1 MRWSELNQ
9 KQKQNFIRLAVLA
22 LLGVGL
28 LLAGGQTGQQN
39 ETQNPDLYAQ
49 SVSPKATSQ
58 NSTVG
63 QMEQQLEQTLMKVKD
78 AGQVTVQ
85 IAVHTMGRKEYAC
98 DVQKT
103 ERRTIE
109 ENGEQIQE
117 TVEQQEQRSVVQP
130 AGQQGGLLIEETM
143 PEIRGVLIVA
153 SGASH
158 AVVQE
163 QLLQAASTLLEI
175 SAEKIVVL
183 PGTGGDED
191 GTL

>member
-1 MRWSELNQ
+1 
-9 KQKQNFIRLAVLA
+9 
-22 LLGVGL
+22 
-28 LLAGGQTGQQN
+28 
-39 ETQNPDLYAQ
+39 
-49 SVSPKATSQ
+49 
-58 NSTVG
+58 
-63 QMEQQLEQTLMKVKD
+63 
-78 AGQVTVQ
+78 GQVTVQ
-85 IAVHTMGRKEYAC
+85 IAVHTMGRKEHAC

-117 TVEQQEQRSVVQP
+117 TDEKQEQRSVVQP

-163 QLLQAASTLLEI
+163 QLLQAASTLLQI

>member
-1 MRWSELNQ
+1 M
-9 KQKQNFIRLAVLA
+9 LA

-183 PGTGGDED
+183 PGTGGDAD

>member
-39 ETQNPDLYAQ
+39 ETQNPDLYVQ

-85 IAVHTMGRKEYAC
+85 
-98 DVQKT
+98 
-103 ERRTIE
+103 
-109 ENGEQIQE
+109 
-117 TVEQQEQRSVVQP
+117 
-130 AGQQGGLLIEETM
+130 
-143 PEIRGVLIVA
+143 
-153 SGASH
+153 
-158 AVVQE
+158 
-163 QLLQAASTLLEI
+163 
-175 SAEKIVVL
+175 
-183 PGTGGDED
+183 
-191 GTL
+191 